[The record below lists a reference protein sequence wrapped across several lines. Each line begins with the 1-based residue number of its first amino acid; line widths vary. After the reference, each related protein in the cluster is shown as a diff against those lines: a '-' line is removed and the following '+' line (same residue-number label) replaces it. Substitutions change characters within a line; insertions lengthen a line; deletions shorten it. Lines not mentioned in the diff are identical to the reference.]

1 MAKDE
6 KPKAK
11 GGDAPAEAAPAKKK
25 LLVPIIGAVVVLGG
39 AGGGYF
45 YWTQQKAKHS
55 APAAVEA
62 PVAKKL
68 LFHTLEPAFVANFEG
83 VQSYRF
89 LQVQVQI
96 ATRSP
101 ELVELLSANDPIIRN
116 DLLMLFSA
124 QNAEFLATKAG
135 KDKLR
140 ADALDLVRKAVKSVG
155 GEPKAVESILFTS
168 FVMQ

>member
-1 MAKDE
+1 MAKEE

-11 GGDAPAEAAPAKKK
+11 GGEAPAAAETKKK
-25 LLVPIIGAVVVLGG
+25 SLLIPIVGAVVVLGG

-45 YWTQQKAKHS
+45 YWTSQKATAV
-55 APAAVEA
+55 APKVEA
-62 PVAKKL
+62 PVATQL
-68 LFHTLEPAFVANFEG
+68 LFHTLDPAFVANFEG
-83 VQSYRF
+83 VQAYRF

-96 ATRSP
+96 ATRSK
-101 ELVELLSANDPIIRN
+101 EVVDLLAANDPIIRN

-124 QNAEFLATKAG
+124 QSAEFLATKAG

-140 ADALDLVRKAVKSVG
+140 ADALELVRKAVKAVG
-155 GEPKAVESILFTS
+155 GDPKAVESILFTS